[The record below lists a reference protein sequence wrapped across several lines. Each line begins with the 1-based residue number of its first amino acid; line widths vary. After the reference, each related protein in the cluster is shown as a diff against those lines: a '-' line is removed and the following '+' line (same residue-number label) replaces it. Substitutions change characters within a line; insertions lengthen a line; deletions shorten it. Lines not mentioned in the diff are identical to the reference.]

1 MQHALDDANDFST
14 HHLRLR
20 LSKSLSGE
28 ECSGRDSVD
37 GRNALQQE
45 QQQQTQSTTPP
56 PTSSSPSD
64 DQPDEDETV
73 AAVLRL
79 TPGASGSI
87 HSCVSYILTGIAMG
101 NN

>member
-28 ECSGRDSVD
+28 ECSGRGGVD

-45 QQQQTQSTTPP
+45 QQQTQPATPP
-56 PTSSSPSD
+56 PTSPSPLD

-87 HSCVSYILTGIAMG
+87 HSCVSYLDWDCNG
-101 NN
+101 